1 MTSPLVQLLDLT
13 YAMLAAAKDGAWR
26 EFWHLHARRAQL
38 LQTGLNAEPDAP
50 WRLPQLFAA
59 QSELAAIKHVGSAS
73 PDDETELLGPLAD
86 ALVAIPIEPRGRC
99 RSPGGAA

>member
-26 EFWHLHARRAQL
+26 EFRHLHARRAQL
-38 LQTGLNAEPDAP
+38 LQSGLYAEPDAP

-59 QSELAAIKHVGSAS
+59 QSELAAIKHIEGTC
-73 PDDETELLGPLAD
+73 PEEETELLGPLAD
-86 ALVAIPIEPRGRC
+86 ALVAIPIEPRRRWQSSGDA
-99 RSPGGAA
+99 S